1 VAICVGF
8 LLLALTSTG
17 FRSTGL
23 LKNSLSLVITTIFF
37 ANIGFWMVQNQK
49 INILESHYDIQL
61 TSDFVISDTQLDI
74 GKWLESNTDR
84 NSILATNFLC
94 DVTIGLGVPFP
105 QYRKDECLN
114 RNTLTWLASIG
125 HRRVLIEAP
134 VYSGSYV
141 GTNMQIK
148 DYNSSV
154 RFGRD
159 MNSISS
165 GYLVR
170 RGVDFFIFDKAT
182 SKIHGLR
189 DFGSV
194 LYENSDYAILALGEL
209 FE

>member
-1 VAICVGF
+1 
-8 LLLALTSTG
+8 
-17 FRSTGL
+17 
-23 LKNSLSLVITTIFF
+23 
-37 ANIGFWMVQNQK
+37 
-49 INILESHYDIQL
+49 
-61 TSDFVISDTQLDI
+61 
-74 GKWLESNTDR
+74 
-84 NSILATNFLC
+84 
-94 DVTIGLGVPFP
+94 
-105 QYRKDECLN
+105 
-114 RNTLTWLASIG
+114 
-125 HRRVLIEAP
+125 
-134 VYSGSYV
+134 
-141 GTNMQIK
+141 MQIK